1 MNNEERTDYTDHT
14 DRTDRTDHTGF
25 TENTDNTGRTVLALD
40 AVSFRYP
47 RGRRMILKDISAE
60 FVSGRLY
67 TLEGESGAGKS
78 TMLNLLAGLS
88 VPTSGRVLLN
98 GEDIRSLG
106 RSSGKKNAG
115 EDSGANG
122 RGNAPRSVNGLT
134 LYRRNVAATVPQ
146 ANLLFDGRTVLEN
159 VLYPML
165 LKGTDRAEA
174 EERARGYLA
183 DVKLPEELYDRFPG
197 ECSGGE
203 QKRAAFARAM
213 ALDNPVVLADE
224 PTANLDKGTSAI
236 VSEILRLLAAERGKL
251 VLAVT
256 HEEAIP
262 AVADERLFLRAGVI
276 EKD

>member
-1 MNNEERTDYTDHT
+1 MNDNESASVTPQAT
-14 DRTDRTDHTGF
+14 
-25 TENTDNTGRTVLALD
+25 LSLD
-40 AVSFRYP
+40 SVSFRYP

-78 TMLNLLAGLS
+78 TLLTLLAGLA

-98 GEDIRSLG
+98 GEDIRALG
-106 RSSGKKNAG
+106 QAKTADESADEKK
-115 EDSGANG
+115 S
-122 RGNAPRSVNGLT
+122 APRSMKGLT
-134 LYRRNVAATVPQ
+134 LYRRTVAATVPQ

-159 VLYPML
+159 VLYPMQ
-165 LKGTDRAEA
+165 LKGVDREEA
-174 EERARGYLA
+174 EERARGYLS
-183 DVKLPEELYDRFPG
+183 DVKLGEELYDHFPS

-236 VSEILRLLAAERGKL
+236 VSEILRMLAKERGRL
-251 VLAVT
+251 VIAVS
-256 HEEAIP
+256 HDDLIP
-262 AVADERLFLRAGVI
+262 SMADERLFVRAGVL
-276 EKD
+276 ERE